1 MKSNKKYNIGF
12 LSDAEIISLFCVRT
26 KEMEMIME
34 TIGENIHSSNQHVL
48 VIGPRGTG
56 KSTLL
61 LRCAAEVRQ
70 DPTLKERW
78 LPIVFMEE
86 SYEVGSMGEFWL
98 ECLFQVVQQAADAEK
113 KGLQAAYDELLL
125 ELNDDQLSLKAMARI
140 MDFADKR
147 KRRLLLIVE
156 NLNTLFNEIPGPQ
169 QDDVGWKL
177 RHTLQ
182 NEPRIMLLAS
192 ATSRFEQ
199 IDHSGKALFE
209 LFRMLQLKPLKTL
222 ECNTL
227 WQNISGQ
234 PAAHGTVRAI
244 EILTGGS
251 PRLISIVAKFGARLS
266 LNELLNE
273 LLDPVDDHTEYFK
286 SHLENLP
293 PKERRVYLAL
303 ADLWIPATAK
313 EITTR
318 ARQDIR
324 SCSALLNRLISRGGV
339 EDENSKP
346 RRKLYYLNERMY
358 NIYYLLRRR
367 RRPDAMVTALLRF
380 MTAIYPKQQILEIGH
395 KLVSD
400 CCTPADKNIADI
412 NCMAY
417 AGLYNHLE
425 KEKDLLLEKT
435 PWAFIEK
442 LTDKTIVNRKAFNEL
457 IRVAKIASEGRYE
470 KVLDELDVLMQ
481 QVEKHD
487 PGKTDNLWA
496 YLLFFKGATL
506 GEMDKPEEEIAC
518 YNELLS
524 LFKDSQ
530 EIELQK
536 RVAMA
541 LDNKGGIYK
550 SKGNLKEAIPCHEEA
565 IAFFERSGHAGRS
578 LISKLFKAR
587 CLAEDGNHEESLEYI
602 EEMFKKW
609 TDNEADLPLEM
620 FIRNFLAYLIMTDST
635 ARILA
640 MIEASGAAEL
650 LQPLVTALK
659 LELGQETRVS
669 VEVREVA
676 ADIQKQLAQMRKAL
690 KDSES

>member
-1 MKSNKKYNIGF
+1 
-12 LSDAEIISLFCVRT
+12 
-26 KEMEMIME
+26 
-34 TIGENIHSSNQHVL
+34 
-48 VIGPRGTG
+48 
-56 KSTLL
+56 
-61 LRCAAEVRQ
+61 
-70 DPTLKERW
+70 
-78 LPIVFMEE
+78 
-86 SYEVGSMGEFWL
+86 
-98 ECLFQVVQQAADAEK
+98 ECLFQMVQQATHAER
-113 KGLQAAYDELLL
+113 KGLQATYDELLL
-125 ELNDDQLSLKAMARI
+125 ELNDDQLSQKAMARI
-140 MDFADKR
+140 MDFADKK
-147 KRRLLLIVE
+147 KRRLILIVE

-209 LFRMLQLKPLKTL
+209 LFRTIQLKPLKTQ
-222 ECNTL
+222 ECSTL
-227 WQNISGQ
+227 WQQISGK
-234 PAAHGTVRAI
+234 PSSHGTVRAI

-251 PRLISIVAKFGARLS
+251 PRLISIVAKFGAQLS

-273 LLDPVDDHTEYFK
+273 LLDLVDDHTEYFK

-313 EITTR
+313 EIATR

-324 SCSALLNRLISRGGV
+324 SCSALLNRLISRGVVV

-380 MTAIYPKQQILEIGH
+380 MTAIYPRQQLLEIGH

-400 CCTPADKNIADI
+400 CCTPTGKEFADI

-425 KEKDLLLEKT
+425 KEKNLLLDKT
-435 PWAFIEK
+435 PW
-442 LTDKTIVNRKAFNEL
+442 T
-457 IRVAKIASEGRYE
+457 
-470 KVLDELDVLMQ
+470 
-481 QVEKHD
+481 
-487 PGKTDNLWA
+487 
-496 YLLFFKGATL
+496 
-506 GEMDKPEEEIAC
+506 
-518 YNELLS
+518 
-524 LFKDSQ
+524 FKDSQ
-530 EIELQK
+530 EIELQES
-536 RVAMA
+536 VARA
-541 LDNKGGIYK
+541 LDNKGVDLRDT
-550 SKGNLKEAIPCHEEA
+550 GNLKEAITCLEKA
-565 IAFFERSGHAGRS
+565 ITFFERSGHPGRS
-578 LISKLFKAR
+578 LISKLSRA
-587 CLAEDGNHEESLEYI
+587 CCVAEDGNHKESLEYM
-602 EEMFKKW
+602 EDMFRKW
-609 TDNEADLPLEM
+609 PDNEADLPLGM
-620 FIRNFLAYLIMTDST
+620 FIEWLLEYIIITDSD

-640 MIEASGAAEL
+640 MIQTSRAAEL
-650 LQPLVTALK
+650 LQPLITALK

-676 ADIQKQLAQMRKAL
+676 ADIQKKLAQMRKAL
-690 KDSES
+690 KDDQS